1 MAQDAHAREAL
12 QNVKQHS
19 LLASKPLEKGFKV
32 NCANCSKTG
41 LTIEKCWEKGE
52 EMKGKL
58 SSDTKIFV
66 LKKEDGLKQ
75 TKKTTHMPQSMR
87 TFHPVAQSFV
97 SFFMTATVP
106 DRSDFSEFRK
116 ITPKKVWGIWQY

>member
-41 LTIEKCWEKGE
+41 LTIEKCWEKGGGNE
-52 EMKGKL
+52 GKAL
-58 SSDTKIFV
+58 
-66 LKKEDGLKQ
+66 E
-75 TKKTTHMPQSMR
+75 
-87 TFHPVAQSFV
+87 
-97 SFFMTATVP
+97 
-106 DRSDFSEFRK
+106 
-116 ITPKKVWGIWQY
+116 